1 MLRAE
6 LAIKQI
12 INRFSEVVSSTASVN
27 GVLWLAVT
35 LAFYAVALRIFRA
48 SKGHPWCIHLV
59 LQP

>member
-27 GVLWLAVT
+27 GVL
-35 LAFYAVALRIFRA
+35 
-48 SKGHPWCIHLV
+48 
-59 LQP
+59 